1 MDPRTLKL
9 AELMVRYSN
18 RVEPGDLVQIG
29 GPVAATP
36 LLQALYEKCIEVG
49 ANPFCEFE
57 APWMQEALLKKGRKK
72 QIDFLP
78 PWKTDQAEAIDCLFR
93 VLGETNTRALSGV
106 DPKKQQQRLK
116 AMKPV
121 RDIFHRRMDDESIRW
136 CLTLFPTEAYAQD
149 SDMSLT
155 EFEDFVYRA
164 CKVDRGDPVAA
175 WKKVKRDQEKMVDFL
190 TGTKTIRIQAK
201 ETDITFSVKE
211 RSWINCC
218 GTENMPDGEVFT
230 GPVEDSANGTILFSF
245 PACYNGREVE
255 NVHLTFK
262 DGKAVKA
269 TASKNEAFLNE
280 LLDMDE
286 GARFLGEFSFA
297 TNRGIQRYTK
307 NILFDEKIGG
317 TVHFAVGSSYGE
329 SGGKNKSVLHW
340 DMICDLRQG
349 GKAYVDGKLFLKDGE
364 FNVKF

>member
-1 MDPRTLKL
+1 MDPRITKL
-9 AELMVRYSN
+9 ADLMVNYSN
-18 RVEPGDLVQIG
+18 KVSRGDLVQIG
-29 GPVAATP
+29 GPVVTMP
-36 LLQALYEKCIEVG
+36 LMQAVYEKCIEAG

-57 APWMQEALLKKGRKK
+57 ASWMQETLLKKGRKK

-78 PWKTDQAEAIDCLFR
+78 PWKTDQIEAVDCLFR
-93 VLGETNTRALSGV
+93 FLGETNTRALSGV

-121 RDIFHRRMDDESIRW
+121 RDIMHRRMDDESIRW

-149 SDMSLT
+149 ADMSLSD
-155 EFEDFVYRA
+155 FEDFVYKA
-164 CKVDRGDPVAA
+164 CKVDQKDPIAA
-175 WKKVKRDQEKMVDFL
+175 WKKVRREQEKMVNYL
-190 TGTKTIRIQAK
+190 TGKKKIRIVGK
-201 ETDITFSVKE
+201 ETDITFEV
-211 RSWINCC
+211 RDRTWINCC

-255 NVHLTFK
+255 NVHMTFK
-262 DGKAVKA
+262 EGKVVKA
-269 TASKNEAFLNE
+269 TATKNEAFLNE
-280 LLDMDE
+280 LLDMDA

-297 TNRGIQRYTK
+297 TNRGIQQYIK

-329 SGGKNKSVLHW
+329 SGGKNKSTLHW
-340 DMICDLRQG
+340 DMVCDLRQG
-349 GKAYVDGKLFLKDGE
+349 GKAYVDGKVFLRDGE
-364 FNVKF
+364 FVAGV